1 MTDDDVR
8 RQIDQLLCKN
18 FDAADVTASP
28 AVIDLE
34 IAALA
39 PTELVETLPKYLNAR
54 TCVRVVLGGRH
65 QHANPAH
72 PLALLRPPRERPGD
86 RGAAKGGNELP
97 SCDVDRH
104 RSSLGGSRAQDRC
117 KR

>member
-39 PTELVETLPKYLNAR
+39 PTKLVETLPKYLNAR

-72 PLALLRPPRERPGD
+72 PLALLRARRQRPRESSASERS
-86 RGAAKGGNELP
+86 NEFP
-97 SCDVDRH
+97 PCDIDRH
-104 RSSLGGSRAQDRC
+104 RTLRWGSRALEYCER
-117 KR
+117 

>member
-39 PTELVETLPKYLNAR
+39 PTKLVETLPKYLNAR

-65 QHANPAH
+65 QHANSAH
-72 PLALLRPPRERPGD
+72 PLALRPRRERP
-86 RGAAKGGNELP
+86 RGNCAAERGYELP
-97 SCDVDRH
+97 SCDADCH
-104 RSSLGGSRAQDRC
+104 RTLQWGSRALD
-117 KR
+117 